1 MFLLKNV
8 AYKFRPSR
16 LRMSCSSRAFL
27 LLFLS
32 ALVVFPCAPERVK
45 RQKEVVN
52 RQRDGGE
59 AITYN
64 VDTQGGQQQ
73 GLTKSN
79 NDGFVTEE
87 ETKGNEPLSSRSE
100 LTNTYSIAPL

>member
-8 AYKFRPSR
+8 AYRFRLSR
-16 LRMSCSSRAFL
+16 LRMTCSSRAFL
-27 LLFLS
+27 LLFLL

-45 RQKEVVN
+45 RQKAVVV

-59 AITYN
+59 DIIHN
-64 VDTQGGQQQ
+64 GDTQVGQQQ

-79 NDGFVTEE
+79 NGDGLGLEE
-87 ETKGNEPLSSRSE
+87 ETKGNEPLSGRSE
-100 LTNTYSIAPL
+100 LTNTYSM